1 MMIYASKIE
10 SIITDLSYREI
21 GAYKVHSKIF
31 WNDRNQKCIVLINGT
46 YANIKTESELDDLL
60 KKIQKNYNITKTERL
75 LIVLLG
81 EYAQFR
87 LVTTDIIAI
96 GQTNA
101 KLYDVGGNEI
111 FHKEIE
117 AFRGY
122 CNDQKH
128 LEKRE
133 LGKKFGMDG
142 EKAPAC
148 CAVICLMIVI
158 FAITY
163 PSNIAEYG
171 ISVAQSVLS
180 KNHGS
185 HLFSYMFVH
194 AGFLHLISNAVVL
207 AVIGGIFERRSGS
220 LDFLVV
226 FYFGGVIGGGISLFL
241 QYIMYGIGDKVTVGA
256 SGSIFAVAGALTVDI
271 IISRDIIRSDKEK
284 EILFLIV
291 FLILSSIG
299 ERTDYLCH
307 VGGYVSGWELYVI
320 LWQLKKY
327 RYIKKYGIDME

>member
-1 MMIYASKIE
+1 MIYASKIE

-21 GAYKVHSKIF
+21 GTYKVHSKIF

-60 KKIQKNYNITKTERL
+60 KKIQKNYNIAKTDRL
-75 LIVLLG
+75 LTVLLG
-81 EYAQFR
+81 ENTQFR

-101 KLYDVGGNEI
+101 KLYNVGENEN

-117 AFRGY
+117 AFRVY

-128 LEKRE
+128 IQKRA
-133 LGKKFGMDG
+133 LGKKFGIGG

-163 PSNIAEYG
+163 PANIAEYG

-180 KNHGS
+180 KNHES

-194 AGFLHLISNAVVL
+194 AGFLHLISNAVTL

-226 FYFGGVIGGGISLFL
+226 YYFGGVIGGGISLFL

-256 SGSIFAVAGALTVDI
+256 SGSICAVAGAMTVNI
-271 IISRDIIRSDKEK
+271 IISKDIISSDRKK
-284 EILFLIV
+284 EILFLSI

-320 LWQLKKY
+320 LRELKKY
-327 RYIKKYGIDME
+327 RHIKKYGIDMD